1 MRVNQFSIY
10 GEGEYVQMY
19 CDNIY
24 GGARLREI
32 CILSDNNP
40 LRMRFMAT
48 VGGRFCVRRIEIGSS
63 ITISI
68 DDVTNPS
75 TPISVGDHVFRQ
87 CASIWTSTTAP
98 ENVNVELTGR
108 VFDIRDFHDHVI
120 ITLKCPRV
128 NEWNSI
134 MFNKLQLIVRA
145 SIVDEEVQEGE
156 ETCVRT
162 DREEDGCLGI
172 TLLTGHDSIEGYITP
187 CIRDP
192 EDIVDN
198 GTYHVISHDS
208 DTELAIKNVCGVTL
222 LSIEGL
228 PEGLVRY
235 WTKTIRSKATVTLL
249 KESCDENHEMKEWA
263 IILSP

>member
-1 MRVNQFSIY
+1 MRVDQFSIY

-48 VGGRFCVRRIEIGSS
+48 IGGRFCVRRIEIGSTM
-63 ITISI
+63 TISI
-68 DDVTNPS
+68 DDVTDPS
-75 TPISVGDHVFRQ
+75 TAISVGDHVFRQ
-87 CASIWTSTTAP
+87 CTSTWTSTTAP

-108 VFDIRDFHDHVI
+108 VFDIRDFHDYVV

-128 NEWNSI
+128 NEWDNI
-134 MFNKLQLIVRA
+134 MFDKLQLIVRA

-187 CIRDP
+187 CVHSV
-192 EDIVDN
+192 DIDN
-198 GTYHVISHDS
+198 GIYHVVSCDN
-208 DTELAIKNVCGVTL
+208 DTELAIKNVRGVTL

-235 WTKTIRSKATVTLL
+235 WTNTIRSKATVTLL
-249 KESCDENHEMKEWA
+249 KESCDENHETKEWS

>member
-1 MRVNQFSIY
+1 MHQEQLSIY
-10 GEGEYVQMY
+10 GAGEYVQMY

-48 VGGRFCVRRIEIGSS
+48 IGGRFCVRRIELGSIIS
-63 ITISI
+63 ISI
-68 DDVTNPS
+68 DDVTDPS
-75 TPISVGDHVFRQ
+75 TAISVGDHVFRQ
-87 CASIWTSTTAP
+87 CTSIWTSTTAP
-98 ENVNVELTGR
+98 ENVNVEMAGR

-120 ITLKCPRV
+120 ITLKCPRKD
-128 NEWNSI
+128 EWNDI
-134 MFNKLQLIVRA
+134 MFNKLQLILRA

-162 DREEDGCLGI
+162 DCEEDGCLGI

-187 CIRDP
+187 YIRDP
-192 EDIVDN
+192 EDVDN
-198 GTYHVISHDS
+198 GSYHVSSRSSDS
-208 DTELAIKNVCGVTL
+208 ELAIKNDHGTTMF
-222 LSIEGL
+222 SIEGL

-235 WTKTIRSKATVTLL
+235 WTNTIRAKATVTLL
-249 KESCDENHEMKEWA
+249 KDSCDENHETKEWS
-263 IILSP
+263 IVLSPQ